1 MGLDIGT
8 AAWAAIAFLFGAI
21 VGSFLNVCIWRMPR
35 GKSLVHPPSHCPA
48 CEHQLHF
55 WPDMVPL
62 FSQLFSWSRCRY
74 CGARFSWRYFWVE
87 VVTGL
92 AFAAVAYKFSD
103 RPWELAPDLIF
114 VSALIAIAFIDF
126 ESFVIPDV
134 LVWVAG
140 AAGVVKDVAL
150 MAQHQ
155 RPLWYPVPGTQAWL
169 PIPASIWGAAIC
181 CWLLWQ
187 LAARAS
193 AAVEK
198 AAMGGGDTFLLAAMG
213 ANLAFPQVATA
224 FFLGVGIG
232 AIGGVCQLAMAEWR
246 SRSLAPVPAHVGEAG
261 AVNCELGTEDQMPTL
276 PRDSCL

>member
-1 MGLDIGT
+1 MTLDIGT
-8 AAWAAIAFLFGAI
+8 TAWTVFAFFFGAI
-21 VGSFLNVCIWRMPR
+21 VGSFLNVCIWRLPR
-35 GKSLVHPPSHCPA
+35 GKSLVQPPSHCPA

-187 LAARAS
+187 LAALAS
-193 AAVEK
+193 AAVKKE
-198 AAMGGGDTFLLAAMG
+198 AMGGGDTFLLAAMG
-213 ANLAFPQVATA
+213 ASMPFPQVATA

-232 AIGGVCQLAMAEWR
+232 AIGGICQLAMAEWHAR
-246 SRSLAPVPAHVGEAG
+246 RAPRSLPCPGGTLPAHVGEPG
-261 AVNCELGTEDQMPTL
+261 AVNCELGTEDQM
-276 PRDSCL
+276 